1 MRWFCINSLGVIPV
15 KFLTFVKNEYYWQE
29 GKPYIDELVYK
40 VVDDDNQALNQL
52 LAGEIDGIEDLSL
65 SNASNVDGNADT
77 KTATSFSYNV
87 EDLLH
92 YS

>member
-1 MRWFCINSLGVIPV
+1 MGSIWRFDFC
-15 KFLTFVKNEYYWQE
+15 KDEYYWQE

-65 SNASNVDGNADT
+65 SNASNVDGMLIRRQQPAL
-77 KTATSFSYNV
+77 ATM
-87 EDLLH
+87 
-92 YS
+92 